1 MRAIS
6 RLRSNEKESGREFNL
21 FESAWESVRV
31 HENLRSNE
39 SESGRELIQTLSK
52 CVRDDENA

>member
-1 MRAIS
+1 MRATS
-6 RLRSNEKESGREFNL
+6 RLRSNEKKSEREFNL
-21 FESAWESVRV
+21 FESEWESVRV

>member
-1 MRAIS
+1 MD
-6 RLRSNEKESGREFNL
+6 ESSTS
-21 FESAWESVRV
+21 ESAWESVRV